1 MIRRPPRST
10 RTDTLFP
17 YTTLFQEG
25 FGMPQSRRPA
35 GREMIDF
42 SAPRGS
48 PRLKLANSLSY
59 DGVHI
64 IRGALT
70 PNEDGKIIGGSQ
82 LSIAIHVGDPLDLE
96 WSEPGSDR
104 LRVTDRKS
112 TRLNSSH

>member
-1 MIRRPPRST
+1 
-10 RTDTLFP
+10 
-17 YTTLFQEG
+17 
-25 FGMPQSRRPA
+25 MPQSRRPA

-82 LSIAIHVGDPLDLE
+82 LSIAIHVGDPLDLD

-104 LRVTDRKS
+104 LRVTRVAIGRASCRDRVCQYV
-112 TRLNSSH
+112 

>member
-1 MIRRPPRST
+1 MRIS
-10 RTDTLFP
+10 DWSSDVCSSDL
-17 YTTLFQEG
+17 
-25 FGMPQSRRPA
+25 
-35 GREMIDF
+35 
-42 SAPRGS
+42 RGS

-82 LSIAIHVGDPLDLE
+82 LSIAIHVGDPIDLE

-104 LRVTDRKS
+104 VRVTRVEPRSEERRVGKGCVRKM
-112 TRLNSSH
+112 